1 MPAGDLVVALVWL
14 FFSCELCFFVMCFFP
29 LYFSREWK
37 LNQKFNLSHLV
48 CVNNDLEN
56 DLVSLLED
64 QDQVSQPLL
73 WSSAVSTWKVRE
85 NWKEKFTNPLLLLHN
100 SKPLTSRT
108 YWPIIRKHTDDLKN
122 RSSNLI
128 YLTFEDHHLQPRWR
142 PPSTRITFYSTV
154 KATFY
159 LRILHAGPGNTFW
172 KFERIKHVPLPKLI
186 QIRYQKQNHI

>member
-29 LYFSREWK
+29 LYFSLEWK

-85 NWKEKFTNPLLLLHN
+85 NWTEKNFLNYNVFYMQILLVPSCLEAKVIWYIYSLGKTN
-100 SKPLTSRT
+100 
-108 YWPIIRKHTDDLKN
+108 
-122 RSSNLI
+122 
-128 YLTFEDHHLQPRWR
+128 FE
-142 PPSTRITFYSTV
+142 
-154 KATFY
+154 
-159 LRILHAGPGNTFW
+159 G
-172 KFERIKHVPLPKLI
+172 KLVDMP
-186 QIRYQKQNHI
+186 